1 VADRRLSNNSHDV
14 EVLVDSGIPGAPP
27 LIAIAMTVG
36 DRDLQ
41 WMSQMRER
49 SVELARQRGH
59 LRS

>member
-1 VADRRLSNNSHDV
+1 MADQLSNSGHDV

-36 DRDLQ
+36 DADLAHQ
-41 WMSQMRER
+41 QAMRER